1 VPGFIAVGV
10 QLMGRSGSAGFTLV
24 ELVVVIAILGII
36 AAFAV
41 PRFASLESEA
51 RKAATQGLH
60 GSIRSAAAMAHSLH
74 VLKNASPVVMEGN
87 PITIVNGYPDYLT
100 IADAL
105 TDTTGFTVSFT
116 AVAPFRTVFAK
127 DGAAGTCQVVYH
139 GAWVPDTSPSIVVD
153 LSGC

>member
-1 VPGFIAVGV
+1 VLGFIVVEV
-10 QLMGRSGSAGFTLV
+10 QLMGRSKSAGFTLV

-41 PRFASLESEA
+41 PRFGSLESEA

-60 GSIRSAAAMAHSLH
+60 GSIRSAAAMAHSMH
-74 VLKNASPVVMEGN
+74 VLKGVSPVVMEGN

-100 IADAL
+100 IEDTL
-105 TDTTGFTVSFT
+105 TDTAGFTVSY
-116 AVAPFRTVFAK
+116 TVLPPLMAIFAK
-127 DGAAGTCQVVYH
+127 DGAPGACEVAYH
-139 GAWVPDTSPSIVVD
+139 GAWVPDTAPVIVVD